1 MIVKKI
7 KLINFRSVK
16 NIEFEFEKQLNVF
29 VGVNGSGKTTLLDSL
44 ITSLSWLINRIQ
56 RENVSG
62 KHISEN
68 DIRNNEPYST
78 IETFIKSNGQIFNWK
93 LVKTRKGETTTEK
106 SKLSEVSRLADF
118 FRIQLKESKKL
129 PVIAY
134 YPVNRV
140 VKDISPEISSK
151 DDFYILD
158 VYENAIGVKAN
169 FKSFFE
175 WFRLQDDILNE
186 NIALKTRWMRR
197 NRDWIKTEIIH
208 IITIVKQISLIYHE
222 GILETGYTKRYDI
235 IDVPEILFHDLT
247 TALEVTWADAQ
258 SAYASKDMEILSD
271 ILTTL
276 SDIENLYY
284 KMKTFYKLKANT
296 STKIFNK
303 SILDLMKKVLL
314 DAKKIYMSSFNITEE
329 RRIFSFLWAIF
340 HFSLLINLWWLTE
353 KGKNNIKKLFK
364 KYDQQAKEFDDN
376 LMEIFIKDIER
387 IISSDIKR
395 QNDATKNKENEIQI
409 VTKTIENFIEGYSNL
424 RIKRVP
430 RPHMLVDKNGETF
443 NLEQLSD
450 GEKNLIALVGDI
462 ARRLSIAN
470 PDSKEPLKGDGII
483 LIDEVDLHLHPAW
496 QRLIIPKL
504 TELFPNCQFFITTHS
519 PQVLSHVK
527 PKNIFLLRNEKNK
540 LSWTKPEES
549 YGKNTDRI
557 LEDILGVTSRPQKT
571 KKDLQEVFKLIDEN
585 KLDEALNSIDK
596 IEKEIGS
603 DSELAKAR
611 VLIKRKKI
619 IGK

>member
-1 MIVKKI
+1 MDII
-7 KLINFRSVK
+7 KTNIKNFRAISDVD
-16 NIEFEFEKQLNVF
+16 FEFNDSLNVF
-29 VGVNGSGKTTLLDSL
+29 VGVNGSGKTTILDSL

-62 KHISEN
+62 KHISES

-78 IETFIKSNGQIFNWK
+78 IETFIKSNGQIFTWK

-106 SKLSEVSRLADF
+106 SQLSEVSRLADF

-151 DDFYILD
+151 DNFYILD

-169 FKSFFE
+169 FQSFFE

-186 NIALKTRWMRR
+186 NLGSRTKWMISNKKWLKKKTNKIVSYLGKVTKDYDEYKYLTERLK
-197 NRDWIKTEIIH
+197 RDEIIYEEPRYLFHELIDLLHSVEIKFEKEHHFEMILHDIEYLLHKMSSLSDLRKDNLIEPSKFPNH
-208 IITIVKQISLIYHE
+208 IIERIFEQ
-222 GILETGYTKRYDI
+222 LER
-235 IDVPEILFHDLT
+235 L
-247 TALEVTWADAQ
+247 
-258 SAYASKDMEILSD
+258 
-271 ILTTL
+271 
-276 SDIENLYY
+276 
-284 KMKTFYKLKANT
+284 
-296 STKIFNK
+296 FNK
-303 SILDLMKKVLL
+303 TNFENEIKPLIQFIWETLLFSILL
-314 DAKKIYMSSFNITEE
+314 S
-329 RRIFSFLWAIF
+329 
-340 HFSLLINLWWLTE
+340 LWWLSD
-353 KGKNNIKKLFK
+353 KGKREIETLFK
-364 KYDQQAKEFDDN
+364 NHNPALKKNQEEWYKNTET
-376 LMEIFIKDIER
+376 FIKDIEQ
-387 IISSDIKR
+387 IVHNDANR
-395 QNDATKNKENEIQI
+395 QDVATKNQGREIQI
-409 VTKTIENFIEGYSNL
+409 VTKTIENFIKGYSNL

-527 PKNIFLLRNEKNK
+527 PESIFLLKNINNE

-549 YGKNTDRI
+549 YGMSIDRI
-557 LEDILGVTSRPQKT
+557 VELLMDEDVRPS
-571 KKDLQEVFKLIDEN
+571 EVK
-585 KLDEALNSIDK
+585 DK
-596 IEKEIGS
+596 IDNLFELIERNKFLKAKETV
-603 DSELAKAR
+603 SELKKHLKTDPEILRAEM
-611 VLIKRKKI
+611 LIRKKEFE
-619 IGK
+619 K